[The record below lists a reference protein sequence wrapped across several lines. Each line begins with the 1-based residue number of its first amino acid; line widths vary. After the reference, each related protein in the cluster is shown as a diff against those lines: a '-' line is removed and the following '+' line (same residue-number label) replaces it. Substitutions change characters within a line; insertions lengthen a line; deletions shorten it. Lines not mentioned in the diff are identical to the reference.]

1 MAIEELIERIGG
13 LTAEL
18 EGIEDPER
26 RRLAEELSDA
36 LMDLHREGIERML
49 AAVGPEAA
57 RRELADDE
65 VVRVLLLL
73 HDLHPEPLEERVRA
87 GLETVRPYMES
98 HGGDVEL
105 LGVEDGIAH
114 LRLVGSCN
122 GCAASASTLEL
133 AVQRAIE
140 ESAPDLLGMEVE
152 GAVEPPVTGIPLTM
166 APGNGSGN
174 GGAPLSLSSW
184 VVLEGIEDL
193 GEGESRI
200 AEVAGR
206 RLLVAAVEGSV
217 LAYLDACAA
226 CGATLEDA
234 ALSEGVLAC
243 PSCARQFFLPRAG
256 RSLDD
261 AGLHLDPVPLLA
273 DTAGA
278 RVALPA

>member
-18 EGIEDPER
+18 ERVEDPEQ

-36 LMDLHREGIERML
+36 LMDLHREGLERML
-49 AAVGPEAA
+49 AAVDSEPA
-57 RRELADDE
+57 RRELAGDE

-73 HDLHPEPLEERVRA
+73 HDLHPVPLEERVRA
-87 GLETVRPYMES
+87 GLEKVRPYMES

-105 LGVEDGIAH
+105 LGIEDGVAR

-133 AVQRAIE
+133 AVQRALE
-140 ESAPDLLGMEVE
+140 ETAPDLLGMEVE
-152 GAVEPPVTGIPLTM
+152 GAVEAPATGIPLTM
-166 APGNGSGN
+166 HPANGGG
-174 GGAPLSLSSW
+174 GGAPVSLSSW
-184 VVLEGIEDL
+184 ITVEGIGDL
-193 GEGESRI
+193 AEGESRI

-226 CGATLEDA
+226 CGASLEDA
-234 ALSEGVLAC
+234 ALSQGVLAC
-243 PSCARQFFLPRAG
+243 SSCARQYFLPRAG